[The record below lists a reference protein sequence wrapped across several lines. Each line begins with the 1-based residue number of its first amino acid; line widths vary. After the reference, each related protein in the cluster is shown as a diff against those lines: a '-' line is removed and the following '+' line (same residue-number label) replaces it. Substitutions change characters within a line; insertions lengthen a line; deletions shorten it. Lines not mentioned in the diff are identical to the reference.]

1 MTTTT
6 ATAQDLEQLGVN
18 VIRGL
23 AMDAVQKANSGHPGT
38 PMALAPLAHVLWT
51 RVMRYDAGAPDWVN
65 RDRFVLSCGHASM
78 LLYAM
83 LYLTGFG
90 LELDDLKQF
99 RQWESRTPG
108 HPELHAAAGIE
119 VTTGPL
125 GQGLGNAVGM
135 AIAERWLRERYG
147 STVCDHHVF
156 TFCSDGDFQ
165 EGVSHEAASLAG
177 HLGLGHLVGVYDD
190 NHISID
196 GPTELAYTD
205 NVPERFAA
213 YGWQVLELGE
223 VANDLDALEAGLRTA
238 MDEPR
243 RPSLLVLRS
252 HIGWPSPNYTDDAF
266 AHGNPLGDDEVARV
280 KAILGLPAEQFYVP
294 ADVLLFYR
302 EAGTR
307 GAAAR
312 QEYET
317 RAKEWRESDAER
329 AAAWD
334 ACWAQTGLDGWEA
347 KLPSWKAGEE
357 VATRAALSSV
367 VTEVVDVVPGMITG
381 AADLVGNTGMKIKGA
396 AALSTEDFTG
406 RLVHYGIR
414 EHAMGSSMNGMAA
427 SGGVLPFG
435 GTFFIFSDY
444 ERPAARLAA
453 LSDLKVGFVWS
464 HDSVGLGE
472 DGPTHQPVE
481 HLAAMRA
488 MPNMRVIRPADA
500 NETAQAF
507 RFHVDHDGPSAIVLT
522 RQKLPVLEGTGE
534 RSPDGVPK
542 GAYTLVDEDGRLQVV
557 LIGTG
562 SEVQLCV
569 GARELLAADGR
580 VARVVSMP
588 SWELFAEQP
597 AVYRD
602 SVLPPGVPRLAVEA
616 GASFGWERYA
626 DDVVAIDRFGASAPY
641 KTIFEHLG
649 FTPENVADRARA
661 LLATRSSS

>member
-1 MTTTT
+1 VTTTT
-6 ATAQDLEQLGVN
+6 ATEQDLEQLGVN

-51 RVMRYDAGAPDWVN
+51 RVMRYDAGRPDWVN

-90 LELDDLKQF
+90 LELEDLEQF

-108 HPELHAAAGIE
+108 HPERHAAPGIE

-125 GQGLGNAVGM
+125 GQGIGNAVGM
-135 AIAERWLRERYG
+135 AMAERWLRERFG
-147 STVCDHHVF
+147 STACDHHVF
-156 TFCSDGDFQ
+156 TFCSDGDFE
-165 EGVSHEAASLAG
+165 EGISHEAASLAG
-177 HLGLGHLVGVYDD
+177 HLGLGHLVAVYDD

-205 NVPERFAA
+205 NVPQRFAA
-213 YGWQVLELGE
+213 YGWHVLELGE
-223 VANDLDALEAGLRTA
+223 VANDLDALETGIRAA
-238 MDEPR
+238 IDEQR
-243 RPSLLVLRS
+243 HPSLIVLRS

-266 AHGNPLGDDEVARV
+266 AHGNPLGADEVARV
-280 KAILGLPAEQFYVP
+280 KEILGLPPEQFYVP
-294 ADVLLFYR
+294 DDVLTFYR
-302 EAGTR
+302 EAGAR
-307 GAAAR
+307 GGTAR
-312 QEYET
+312 KEYEE
-317 RAKEWRESDAER
+317 RIAEWRASDASR
-329 AAAWD
+329 ASAWD
-334 ACWAQTGLDGWEA
+334 ACWAQRGLEGWEA
-347 KLPSWKAGEE
+347 KLPSWKPGEE
-357 VATRAALSSV
+357 VATRAAMASV

-381 AADLVGNTGMKIKGA
+381 AADLIGNTGMQIKGA
-396 AALSTEDFTG
+396 AAVSIEDFTG

-414 EHAMGSSMNGMAA
+414 EHGMGAAMNGMAA

-507 RFHVDHDGPSAIVLT
+507 RYHVDHDGPTALILT
-522 RQKLPVLEGTGE
+522 RQKVPVLEGTAE
-534 RSPDGVPK
+534 RSAAGLPQ
-542 GAYTLVDEDGRLQVV
+542 GAYTLVDEDGDLDVV

-569 GARELLAADGR
+569 AARALLDADGHT
-580 VARVVSMP
+580 ARVVSMP
-588 SWELFAEQP
+588 SWELFAAQP
-597 AVYRD
+597 ASYRD
-602 SVLPPGVPRLAVEA
+602 RVLPPGVPRLAVEA

-661 LLATRSSS
+661 LLTART